1 MSGWFVSIS
10 TDGLVNLITSDVLRV
25 VSLIF
30 KITTVRLLYRIIQYE
45 VFKVQYIQCEALKSS
60 HKGFKAESN
69 GLKWTRTTDLTLIR
83 RAL

>member
-25 VSLIF
+25 VSLIS

-45 VFKVQYIQCEALKSS
+45 VFKVHI
-60 HKGFKAESN
+60 KGK
-69 GLKWTRTTDLTLIR
+69 
-83 RAL
+83 